1 MSELYL
7 EGTGE
12 LLQGFTEQRPSP
24 GITVMT
30 ELPGCGED
38 TRKELG
44 RCQMSSQNVTV
55 VWGV

>member
-1 MSELYL
+1 MSELDL

-12 LLQGFTEQRPSP
+12 LLQGFTEQRPRP
-24 GITVMT
+24 GMTVMT

-55 VWGV
+55 I